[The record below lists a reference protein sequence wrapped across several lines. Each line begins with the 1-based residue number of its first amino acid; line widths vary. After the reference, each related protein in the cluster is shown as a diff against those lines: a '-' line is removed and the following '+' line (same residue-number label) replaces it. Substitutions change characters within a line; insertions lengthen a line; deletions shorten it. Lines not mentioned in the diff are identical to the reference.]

1 MSDGRVNY
9 VTRNLT
15 LCTPHQISFE
25 YRIKKTEKG
34 RACSMYGGGGTEGM
48 YTRFLLGNL
57 REEDHLKN
65 PRIDGSIILKW
76 ISVNWDGEW
85 TGSIWFRTV
94 TGGGLL

>member
-1 MSDGRVNY
+1 
-9 VTRNLT
+9 
-15 LCTPHQISFE
+15 
-25 YRIKKTEKG
+25 
-34 RACSMYGGGGTEGM
+34 M
-48 YTRFLLGNL
+48 YTRFSLGNL

-65 PRIDGSIILKW
+65 PRIDGSIILKR